1 MPGIARGH
9 FAEFGQ
15 CWALVEVGSS
25 SKCLRHECGSIHSG
39 EMSWKVLITARTLN
53 EVGTE
58 AVKILRN
65 AGCELTIPPRFG
77 PYPADELQPLL
88 SGHDAVFASM
98 DKFTAEVLTSPAA

>member
-1 MPGIARGH
+1 
-9 FAEFGQ
+9 
-15 CWALVEVGSS
+15 
-25 SKCLRHECGSIHSG
+25 
-39 EMSWKVLITARTLN
+39 MSWKVLITARTLN

-98 DKFTAEVLTSPAA
+98 DGVMTGEQGLEFVAQSKAQSEAGW